1 MRYRTDLTVEILTI
15 EAACVCIELGPSR
28 TAFVCSLKIVSV
40 DLPVAYV
47 VGSPT
52 KRYKYD
58 YYKTSSAKFETDS
71 MDSHN
76 WPIRIKC
83 FREPCN
89 NRLLNPN

>member
-52 KRYKYD
+52 KQ
-58 YYKTSSAKFETDS
+58 
-71 MDSHN
+71 
-76 WPIRIKC
+76 
-83 FREPCN
+83 
-89 NRLLNPN
+89 